1 MLIADLTREELQ
13 QKLTQL
19 FSPGQTRELVGI
31 FDSFRR
37 SQLELNEEQN
47 SLSRNIQDWL
57 AAQARSKAEVDQRF
71 LELAQ
76 AQAESA
82 QAQARS
88 KAEVD
93 QRFLELAQAQAR
105 TEKRMDELA
114 QAQART
120 EKRVEELTQAQART
134 EKRLE
139 ELAQA
144 QDRTEKRVEELVEI
158 GLRNEARLSRLE
170 ELVDKLATSQ
180 MALEKFQM
188 ALEKRMDEM
197 SQILKG
203 ILVSLDDLR
212 GGYLELKYERHAG
225 AFFGRFLRRLKPTLM
240 YDLSREMEERLEN
253 SLSSEVYND
262 LLRLDLLISGRPRSR
277 PDIEQLWL
285 AVEISAVVDRHDV
298 QRAKNRADALRRAG
312 YLVVPAGVGDRFT
325 RGAEEEASELNVL
338 LMKDGSYRYWEEAL
352 SDALTI

>member
-76 AQAESA
+76 AQAEA
-82 QAQARS
+82 
-88 KAEVD
+88 
-93 QRFLELAQAQAR
+93 AQAQAR
-105 TEKRMDELA
+105 TEKRFEELA
-114 QAQART
+114 
-120 EKRVEELTQAQART
+120 QAQART

-253 SLSSEVYND
+253 SLSSEAYND

>member
-71 LELAQ
+71 QELAQ
-76 AQAESA
+76 AQAEA
-82 QAQARS
+82 
-88 KAEVD
+88 
-93 QRFLELAQAQAR
+93 AQAQAR
-105 TEKRMDELA
+105 TEKRFEELA
-114 QAQART
+114 
-120 EKRVEELTQAQART
+120 QAQART

-253 SLSSEVYND
+253 SLSSEAYND

>member
-76 AQAESA
+76 AQAEA
-82 QAQARS
+82 
-88 KAEVD
+88 
-93 QRFLELAQAQAR
+93 AQAQAR
-105 TEKRMDELA
+105 TEKRFEELA

-120 EKRVEELTQAQART
+120 EKRV
-134 EKRLE
+134 E